1 MKSEKPQLTWYCY
14 GDRSEGKE
22 GHPEHLNTG
31 DKCTYPDCG
40 LPRPLVD
47 ESDLDTDNPEP
58 KRKPS
63 PKEDKPD
70 KDKVLL
76 AALSILNLGSGY
88 TTMVGAAQI
97 FPGLVGWVSGGI
109 IQLVLFLLL
118 SGSAARH
125 APVHKWLTVAVF
137 SFISVYTSFFAYYDQ
152 LTSQEQKIKAYQR
165 AIVASQQVGSD
176 VLAPLEKD
184 VRELKAEISNLEKRR
199 QKEIT
204 EGRAAR
210 QGGRGPVAIQLETQ
224 IEQKELELAKLQPN
238 VQEFQKKFPLPKPGD
253 SPENIF
259 QANIQALQSVPNE
272 YRPEKYRGDIYR
284 SLRPLFFD
292 EDTGIPILTPYRKVM
307 KGEDSAIAAMLLAM
321 GVDGLIIVLGT
332 AIDKRKKIEVYI
344 PLKGKAS
351 GFLQTFY
358 NNINRTTGLITYEN
372 LIQDAESEGF
382 HILLDSLRSSDL
394 GWVEV
399 RRDKNREEWYISQNA
414 RDKFT
419 KWYAEERQYQSEKE
433 VQNLN
438 NPQSSQSMKFVLP
451 SRGVVASIGRILR
464 RLRRNPPK

>member
-1 MKSEKPQLTWYCY
+1 VKSEKPQLTWYCY

-31 DKCTYPDCG
+31 DMCTYPGCRLPG
-40 LPRPLVD
+40 LLV
-47 ESDLDTDNPEP
+47 EKSYLDRDNPEP
-58 KRKPS
+58 KPKPS

-97 FPGLVGWVSGGI
+97 FPGLVGYMSGGI

-118 SGSAARH
+118 SGSAAKH
-125 APVHKWLTVAVF
+125 APVRKWLTVAVF

-152 LTSQEQKIKAYQR
+152 LTAKDEKEKGIQR
-165 AIVASQQVGSD
+165 ALVARQQVRSEL
-176 VLAPLEKD
+176 LAPLED
-184 VRELKAEISNLEKRR
+184 NVR
-199 QKEIT
+199 
-204 EGRAAR
+204 
-210 QGGRGPVAIQLETQ
+210 QLEGDISQLKIILQREIDGNRGIPGNGPIAQKIRIQ
-224 IEQKELELAKLQPN
+224 IEQKELELAKLKPN
-238 VQEFQKKFPLPKPGD
+238 VEAFQNKFLSPKPGD
-253 SPENIF
+253 SPQDIF
-259 QANIQALQSVPNE
+259 QTTIQALESVPNE
-272 YRPEKYRGDIYR
+272 YRSLEYKGDLNK
-284 SLRPLFFD
+284 LRPIFFD
-292 EDTGIPILTPYRKVM
+292 EDRGIPILTPYRKVM

-332 AIDKRKKIEVYI
+332 AVEKRKKIEVPI

-351 GFLQTFY
+351 GFLQTFH
-358 NNINRTTGLITYEN
+358 NNINRTTGLINYEN
-372 LIQDAESEGF
+372 LIQDAEREGF

-399 RRDKNREEWYISQNA
+399 RRDKNREEWYISQNTW
-414 RDKFT
+414 DKFT

-438 NPQSSQSMKFVLP
+438 NPQPFQSVKFVLP
-451 SRGVVASIGRILR
+451 SRAGLFHSLKSFKNQGF
-464 RLRRNPPK
+464 